1 MNQAELLRYV
11 VETLETLGVD
21 YMVSG
26 SQASIYYG
34 EPRMTQDI
42 DIVADVTLSH
52 LPALLE
58 RFAPPEF
65 YLSEEAARE
74 AVLARGQFNIIHSST
89 ALKIDVVVRKD
100 TPYHRVEFE
109 RRRREPILPGRT
121 AYFAR
126 PEDVIL
132 NKLLYFQQGGSDRH
146 LRDIAGMLRV
156 SGAEID
162 TRYINEWAQRLG
174 VDGVWRAV
182 RQRGEN
188 K

>member
-11 VETLETLGVD
+11 VETFETLGID

-26 SQASIYYG
+26 SHASIYYG

-42 DIVADVTLSH
+42 DIIADVTLAH

-58 RFAPPEF
+58 RFPPAEF
-65 YLSEEAARE
+65 YLSEGAARE
-74 AVLARGQFNIIHSST
+74 AVLVRGQFNIIHSPT
-89 ALKIDVVVRKD
+89 GLKIDVVVRKD

-109 RRRREPILPGRT
+109 RRRREPILPGRN

-132 NKLLYFQQGGSDRH
+132 NKLLYFQQGASERH
-146 LRDIAGMLRV
+146 LRDIAGMLKV

-162 TRYINEWAQRLG
+162 TRYIDDWARRLG
-174 VDGVWRAV
+174 VDGLWQAV
-182 RQRGEN
+182 RERGES